1 MILGTE
7 KMRSLSVVSKVI
19 CVSGLIDLLSA
30 ALLVHF
36 TVLETSHEQL
46 GGVWDK
52 RLEGKRRALEGIIS
66 WVPSAFE
73 QPYL

>member
-7 KMRSLSVVSKVI
+7 KMRSLSAVSRVI
-19 CVSGLIDLLSA
+19 CVSGIIHLLGA

-36 TVLETSHEQL
+36 TVLKTSHEQL

-52 RLEGKRRALEGIIS
+52 RLEGKCRALEGIIS
-66 WVPSAFE
+66 WILSVFE